1 MAEGTRMSEMTEFV
15 ASLKL
20 QLDQQQK
27 VLEDLSQKIN
37 HLTEVVVNSQLRNW
51 RRNAESETSRT
62 QWFQIALGGM

>member
-37 HLTEVVVNSQLRNW
+37 HLTEVVVNSQLRN
-51 RRNAESETSRT
+51 
-62 QWFQIALGGM
+62 